1 MMSNNTS
8 NHSRIPWTQVI
19 GFVLSIALTFLAV
32 WFGLYMDLA
41 YKLIVAIVFVLALLQ
56 AAIQLFMFMHV
67 TEGEGKWQVG
77 KMLSAGFI
85 AIVIVAGSV
94 WVMNSM
100 H

>member
-1 MMSNNTS
+1 MASKTA
-8 NHSRIPWTQVI
+8 NHNGFPWTQVI
-19 GFVLSIALTFLAV
+19 GFLLSIALTFLAV
-32 WFGLYMDLA
+32 WWGLYTNLPYNTIVILVFTLA
-41 YKLIVAIVFVLALLQ
+41 FIQ

-77 KMLSAGFI
+77 KMFSAAFI
-85 AIVIVAGSV
+85 AIVIVVGSI

>member
-1 MMSNNTS
+1 MGHNTS
-8 NHSRIPWTQVI
+8 NHSGLPWTQII
-19 GFVLSIALTFLAV
+19 GFILSIALTFLAV
-32 WFGLYMDLA
+32 WFGLYTNLS
-41 YKLIVAIVFVLALLQ
+41 YQLIVAIVFVLAFIQ

-94 WVMNSM
+94 WVLSSM

>member
-1 MMSNNTS
+1 MSNNTS
-8 NHSRIPWTQVI
+8 NQSRIPWTQII
-19 GFVLSIALTFLAV
+19 GFLLSVGLTFLAV
-32 WFGLYMDLA
+32 WWGLYTDLA
-41 YKLIVAIVFVLALLQ
+41 RGTIVALVFVLAFLQ

-67 TEGEGKWQVG
+67 TEGEGRWQVG